1 MRGEQSIMA
10 VIWEGKKLH
19 LGLPLSFTKYKIED
33 GLLIERDGFINIRED
48 QSQLYKVIDINMKK
62 SILDALLKQGTIQ
75 VVFSN
80 ESDNII
86 LTNVKN
92 PEAVKKILNAE
103 IDKSRQRQRV
113 LAREDID

>member
-1 MRGEQSIMA
+1 MA
-10 VIWEGKKLH
+10 VTWEGKKLH
-19 LGLPLSFTKYKIED
+19 LGLPLSFTKYKMED
-33 GLLIERDGFINIRED
+33 GLLIERNGFINIRED
-48 QSQLYKVIDINMKK
+48 QSQLYKVTDINMRKD
-62 SILDALLKQGTIQ
+62 ILDSLFKQGTIE

-80 ESDNII
+80 ENDNIV

-92 PEAVKKILNAE
+92 PEEVKKILNTE